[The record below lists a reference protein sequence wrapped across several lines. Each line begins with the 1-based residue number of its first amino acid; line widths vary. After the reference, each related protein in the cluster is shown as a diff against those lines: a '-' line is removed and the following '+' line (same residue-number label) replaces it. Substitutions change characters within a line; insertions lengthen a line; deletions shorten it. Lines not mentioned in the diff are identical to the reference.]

1 MALTWLYC
9 FWEQI
14 SFIRSALLHHLLAV
28 ELGWMYL
35 TWCCLHSIGNIPLQ
49 NRAVVLLL
57 KSQRREKPLLREE
70 LLLKVVQLWQGKIGP
85 FLLKH
90 VTGWEPQST
99 NMQTKRTL
107 RRSHVGY
114 QLDNKNTSKCIKI
127 SLLRELGAEA
137 FWTESNWIL
146 KTY

>member
-1 MALTWLYC
+1 MALTWIYC

-14 SFIRSALLHHLLAV
+14 SFICSALLHHLLAV
-28 ELGWMYL
+28 ELGCMYL
-35 TWCCLHSIGNIPLQ
+35 TQCCLHFVGNITLQ
-49 NRAVVLLL
+49 NRAVVLLI
-57 KSQRREKPLLREE
+57 KSQSREKPLLREE

-90 VTGWEPQST
+90 VTGWEPQSG
-99 NMQTKRTL
+99 NMQTKQTL
-107 RRSHVGY
+107 GRSHVGY
-114 QLDNKNTSKCIKI
+114 QLDNKNISKCIKI

-146 KTY
+146 KRY